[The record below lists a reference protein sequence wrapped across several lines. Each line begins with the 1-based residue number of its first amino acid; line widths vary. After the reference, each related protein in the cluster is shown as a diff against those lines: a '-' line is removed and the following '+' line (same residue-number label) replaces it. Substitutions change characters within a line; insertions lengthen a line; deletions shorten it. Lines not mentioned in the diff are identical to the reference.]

1 MQGPAS
7 AAQPGTRSSERR
19 ARATTT
25 SLRAADRPRT
35 AGDGFSRRAALND
48 TPLTDAIVQRA
59 VERGKRGDQEALRFL
74 YDRYA
79 DNVYGYVCSIV
90 HDEHEAEDIT
100 QNVFMKL
107 MRVLPKYER
116 RSVPF
121 SAWLLRIARNMAVDS
136 LRNRRAI
143 VCETVRDPDVA
154 ADDGAADR
162 AISLGD
168 ALEQLSLD
176 QRRVMLLQDVV
187 GLAPG
192 EIAER
197 LGKTTGSVHAL
208 HHRGRRVMRREL
220 SLRQAA
226 PSTQR

>member
-1 MQGPAS
+1 MLGPA
-7 AAQPGTRSSERR
+7 AAVESGARPSERP
-19 ARATTT
+19 ARASTM
-25 SLRAADRPRT
+25 SLRSVDRPRV
-35 AGDGFSRRAALND
+35 AKDGFSRRAALTD
-48 TPLTDAIVQRA
+48 TPATDALVQRA

-116 RSVPF
+116 RNVPF

-143 VCETVRDPDVA
+143 VCETVRDPDTA
-154 ADDGAADR
+154 TDDAAADR

-168 ALEQLSLD
+168 ALEELSLD

-187 GLAPG
+187 GLSPSGWARRP
-192 EIAER
+192 AR
-197 LGKTTGSVHAL
+197 STPSTTGA
-208 HHRGRRVMRREL
+208 G
-220 SLRQAA
+220 A
-226 PSTQR
+226 

>member
-1 MQGPAS
+1 MSATALPAVPLSPALGARRRRPGAGFARRTALDDSASS
-7 AAQPGTRSSERR
+7 AALVQE
-19 ARATTT
+19 A
-25 SLRAADRPRT
+25 
-35 AGDGFSRRAALND
+35 
-48 TPLTDAIVQRA
+48 VQRG
-59 VERGKRGDQEALRFL
+59 RTGDPEALRFL
-74 YDRYA
+74 YDRFA

-90 HDEHEAEDIT
+90 RDEHEAEDIT

-107 MRVLPKYER
+107 MVVLGKYEQ

-136 LRNRRAI
+136 LRSRRAI
-143 VCETVRDPDVA
+143 VCETVRDPDQG
-154 ADDGAADR
+154 DDTGAIDR

-168 ALEQLSLD
+168 ALDELSEE
-176 QRRVMLLQDVV
+176 QRRVMLMQDVM

-192 EIAER
+192 EIAAR

-220 SLRQAA
+220 TLRQAA
-226 PSTQR
+226 PSTLR

>member
-1 MQGPAS
+1 MS
-7 AAQPGTRSSERR
+7 ATALAAGAMAPVRLDRSR
-19 ARATTT
+19 
-25 SLRAADRPRT
+25 RPRT
-35 AGDGFSRRAALND
+35 GFARRTVLDDSASSVALVQE
-48 TPLTDAIVQRA
+48 AVQRG
-59 VERGKRGDQEALRFL
+59 RDGDPEALRFL

-107 MRVLPKYER
+107 MVVLGKYEQ

-136 LRNRRAI
+136 LRSRRAI
-143 VCETVRDPDVA
+143 VCESVRDPDA
-154 ADDGAADR
+154 SSDTGAVDR

-168 ALEQLSLD
+168 ALGELSEE
-176 QRRVMLLQDVV
+176 QRRVMLMQDVM
-187 GLAPG
+187 GMAPG
-192 EIAER
+192 EIASR

-220 SLRQAA
+220 TLRQAG

>member
-1 MQGPAS
+1 MLGPA
-7 AAQPGTRSSERR
+7 AAVESGPPEPERP
-19 ARATTT
+19 ARASTM
-25 SLRAADRPRT
+25 SLRSVDRPRV
-35 AGDGFSRRAALND
+35 AKDGFSRRAALND
-48 TPLTDAIVQRA
+48 TPATDALVQRA

-116 RSVPF
+116 RGVPF

-143 VCETVRDPDVA
+143 VCETVRDPDMA
-154 ADDGAADR
+154 ADDTAADR
-162 AISLGD
+162 AIALGD
-168 ALEQLSLD
+168 ALQELSLD

-220 SLRQAA
+220 TQRQAA
-226 PSTQR
+226 PSTRR

>member
-1 MQGPAS
+1 MSATALSAVPLTPALDS
-7 AAQPGTRSSERR
+7 RR
-19 ARATTT
+19 R
-25 SLRAADRPRT
+25 RPR
-35 AGDGFSRRAALND
+35 AGFARRAALD
-48 TPLTDAIVQRA
+48 DSAASAALVQEAVQRG
-59 VERGKRGDQEALRFL
+59 RTGDPEALRFL
-74 YDRYA
+74 YDRFA

-90 HDEHEAEDIT
+90 RDEHEAEDIT

-107 MRVLPKYER
+107 MVVLGKYEQ

-136 LRNRRAI
+136 LRSRRAI
-143 VCETVRDPDVA
+143 VCENVRDPDQIG
-154 ADDGAADR
+154 DTGAVDR

-168 ALEQLSLD
+168 ALEELSEE
-176 QRRVMLLQDVV
+176 QRRVMLMQDVM

-192 EIAER
+192 EIASR

-220 SLRQAA
+220 TLRQAG
-226 PSTQR
+226 PSTLR

>member
-1 MQGPAS
+1 M
-7 AAQPGTRSSERR
+7 
-19 ARATTT
+19 
-25 SLRAADRPRT
+25 SLRAARNPRL
-35 AGDGFSRRAALND
+35 AKDGFSRRATLSDSPAGDAL
-48 TPLTDAIVQRA
+48 VQRA

-107 MRVLPKYER
+107 MRVLPRYEQR
-116 RSVPF
+116 GVPF

-143 VCETVRDPDVA
+143 ACENVRDPDTA
-154 ADDGAADR
+154 LDETAADR

-168 ALEQLSLD
+168 ALEELSVE
-176 QRRVMLLQDVV
+176 QRRVMLMQDVI
-187 GLAPG
+187 GLAPA

-220 SLRQAA
+220 TRLQAA
-226 PSTQR
+226 PSTRS